1 MVAEPHASSARNA
14 RTVPRSTAVPRR
26 PRLLVLARNKCNNSC
41 FACLSPFYKNQ
52 VKKSFI
58 LKIGCGQARW
68 GQGRAGQVRS
78 GPCWR
83 GGMGWVGLFN
93 VCNVQL
99 CSFIITIMTDS
110 LKIILLNIMKGM
122 QEECK
127 VDL

>member
-58 LKIGCGQARW
+58 LKIGCGESEM
-68 GQGRAGQVRS
+68 GTGQVRS
-78 GPCWR
+78 SQGLV
-83 GGMGWVGLFN
+83 GGEEWVALA
-93 VCNVQL
+93 
-99 CSFIITIMTDS
+99 CSMFAMYS
-110 LKIILLNIMKGM
+110 YVPLL
-122 QEECK
+122 
-127 VDL
+127 LLS

>member
-1 MVAEPHASSARNA
+1 VGKRD
-14 RTVPRSTAVPRR
+14 
-26 PRLLVLARNKCNNSC
+26 
-41 FACLSPFYKNQ
+41 
-52 VKKSFI
+52 
-58 LKIGCGQARW
+58 GD
-68 GQGRAGQVRS
+68 RAGQVRS